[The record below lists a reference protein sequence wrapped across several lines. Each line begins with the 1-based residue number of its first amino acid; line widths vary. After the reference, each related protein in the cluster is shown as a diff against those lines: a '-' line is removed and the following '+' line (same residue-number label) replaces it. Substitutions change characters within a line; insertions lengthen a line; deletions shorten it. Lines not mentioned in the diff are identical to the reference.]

1 MYVYI
6 FKEENDIVVWFV
18 CSRVKFYLYIEF
30 VIELLV
36 DIGWFLNGI
45 DWFIILCVYIFLDC
59 IFEFYSIYML
69 LWWYLILKL

>member
-36 DIGWFLNGI
+36 DIG
-45 DWFIILCVYIFLDC
+45 
-59 IFEFYSIYML
+59 
-69 LWWYLILKL
+69 

>member
-6 FKEENDIVVWFV
+6 FKEENDVVVWFV

-59 IFEFYSIYML
+59 IFEVYSIYML